1 MHLLFYEWMNAQPT
15 MMIIILRTCR
25 NFHYRLDCAN
35 YWYCCCLEM
44 CPGSCWKSLSF
55 LGCWSFLLRCSSPFW
70 RSIEE
75 RIVMVINWVI
85 VNITFDDDDDCG
97 FSPPVYISSLHRT
110 LSLSRRNFTIT
121 KERKWKSCNIQCN
134 NYLGTES
141 EGIFNSSW
149 LVDVVGAFK
158 TGAEL
163 WGMNI

>member
-1 MHLLFYEWMNAQPT
+1 
-15 MMIIILRTCR
+15 MMMTV
-25 NFHYRLDCAN
+25 A
-35 YWYCCCLEM
+35 
-44 CPGSCWKSLSF
+44 
-55 LGCWSFLLRCSSPFW
+55 SPLQ
-70 RSIEE
+70 
-75 RIVMVINWVI
+75 
-85 VNITFDDDDDCG
+85 
-97 FSPPVYISSLHRT
+97 YISSLHRT